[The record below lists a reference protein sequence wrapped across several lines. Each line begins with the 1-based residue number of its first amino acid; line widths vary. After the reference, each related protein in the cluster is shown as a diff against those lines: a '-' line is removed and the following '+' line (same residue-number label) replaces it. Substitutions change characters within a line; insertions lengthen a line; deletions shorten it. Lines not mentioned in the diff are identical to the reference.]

1 MVTVPL
7 RVDVVEFAATL
18 YATEPL
24 PVPLA
29 PLVTVIHATLLVAVH
44 AQPVSD
50 VIATEPVPPC
60 DGTDWLV
67 GAIV

>member
-7 RVDVVEFAATL
+7 RVEVAVFAATL
-18 YATEPL
+18 YATEPS
-24 PVPLA
+24 PDPLA

-50 VIATEPVPPC
+50 VTATEPVPPPA
-60 DGTDWLV
+60 GTDWLV